1 MKTIIDQPIE
11 EKYLAD
17 DIKDKLGEISC
28 SKPEYYVN
36 GNLRLLQESDLRLPT
51 RVVQNVNKG
60 SFGHV
65 AVVMGEKP
73 GAGIIAASAAFAFGA
88 GLVTLV
94 CKGRPVCC
102 PYELMDSPAPPAA
115 TNALAL
121 GMGLGVPSDAPA
133 PGSAAA
139 GVPAASS
146 PTARVLAWLEEH
158 PDVPCVFD
166 ADILKYKGIKGL
178 IQGREKVVLTPH
190 PKEFATLL
198 FLCGLGEYSVPYIAK
213 HRFELVR
220 QFCAA
225 FPQAVLLLKGAN
237 SLIAQG
243 VKVCVNT
250 LGSPCLAKGGSGD
263 VLAGLVAALLAQG
276 YSACDAAVSG
286 SLAHALASRQVKC
299 SYGMTP
305 FELIEKVKELEY
317 ASH

>member
-1 MKTIIDQPIE
+1 MKTVIDHPIE
-11 EKYLAD
+11 ERYLSD
-17 DIKDKLGEISC
+17 SMKDQLGEISC
-28 SKPEYYVN
+28 SRPEYYVN
-36 GNLRLLQESDLRLPT
+36 GNLRLLQESDLRLPI

-65 AVVMGEKP
+65 SVVMGEKP

-94 CKGRPVCC
+94 CPGRPVCC
-102 PYELMDSPAPPAA
+102 PYELMDSPVPPAA

-121 GMGLGVPSDAPA
+121 GMGLGVPS
-133 PGSAAA
+133 A
-139 GVPAASS
+139 GA
-146 PTARVLAWLEEH
+146 LAWLDAH
-158 PDVPCVFD
+158 PDVACVLD
-166 ADILKYKGIKGL
+166 ADILKYKGIKEL
-178 IQGREKVVLTPH
+178 ILRRKKVVLTPH

-198 FLCGLGEYSVPYIAK
+198 GFCGLGEYDVPYIAE

-220 QFCAA
+220 RFCAT

-243 VKVCVNT
+243 VKVSVNT
-250 LGSPCLAKGGSGD
+250 LGSSCLAKGGSGD

-276 YSACDAAVSG
+276 YAAYDAAVSG
-286 SLAHALASRQVKC
+286 SLAHALASRRVKC

-305 FELIEKVKELEY
+305 FELIEHVKELEY
-317 ASH
+317 VTP

>member
-1 MKTIIDQPIE
+1 MKTVIDHPIE

-17 DIKDKLGEISC
+17 DMKDQLGEISC
-28 SKPEYYVN
+28 SRPEYYVN
-36 GNLRLLQESDLRLPT
+36 GDLRLLRESDLRLPT

-65 AVVMGEKP
+65 SVMMGEKP
-73 GAGIIAASAAFAFGA
+73 GAGIIAATAAFAFGA

-94 CKGRPVCC
+94 CPGRPVCC
-102 PYELMDSPAPPAA
+102 PYELMDSPVPPAA

-121 GMGLGVPSDAPA
+121 GMGLGVPPA
-133 PGSAAA
+133 G
-139 GVPAASS
+139 
-146 PTARVLAWLEEH
+146 VLAWFETH
-158 PDVPCVFD
+158 HDVACVFD
-166 ADILKYKGIKGL
+166 ADILKYKGIKEL
-178 IQGREKVVLTPH
+178 ILRRKKVVLTPH

-198 FLCGLGEYSVPYIAK
+198 FLCGLGEYDVPYIAQ

-220 QFCAA
+220 RFCAA

-237 SLIAQG
+237 CLIAQG
-243 VKVCVNT
+243 VKVSVNT

-276 YSACDAAVSG
+276 YSAYDAAVSG
-286 SLAHALASRQVKC
+286 SLAHALASRRVKC

-305 FELIEKVKELEY
+305 FELIEHVKELESL
-317 ASH
+317 SH

>member
-1 MKTIIDQPIE
+1 MKTVIDHPIE

-17 DIKDKLGEISC
+17 DIKDKLGEIAC

-36 GNLRLLQESDLRLPT
+36 GDLRLLRESDLRLPT

-65 AVVMGEKP
+65 SVVMGEKP
-73 GAGIIAASAAFAFGA
+73 GAGIIAATAAFAFGA

-94 CKGRPVCC
+94 CPGRPVCC
-102 PYELMDSPAPPAA
+102 PYQLMDSPAPPAA

-121 GMGLGVPSDAPA
+121 GMGLGVPS
-133 PGSAAA
+133 A
-139 GVPAASS
+139 G
-146 PTARVLAWLEEH
+146 VLAWLDAH
-158 PDVPCVFD
+158 PDVACVFD
-166 ADILKYKGIKGL
+166 ADILKYKGIKEL
-178 IQGREKVVLTPH
+178 ILRRKKVVLTPH

-198 FLCGLGEYSVPYIAK
+198 FLCGLGEYDVPYIAQ

-220 QFCAA
+220 RFCAA

-237 SLIAQG
+237 CLIAQG
-243 VKVCVNT
+243 VKVSVNT

-276 YSACDAAVSG
+276 YDAYDAAVSG
-286 SLAHALASRQVKC
+286 SLAHALASRRVKC

-317 ASH
+317 SPD

>member
-1 MKTIIDQPIE
+1 M
-11 EKYLAD
+11 AD
-17 DIKDKLGEISC
+17 SLKDEVGELFC
-28 SKPEYYVN
+28 SKPEYYRN
-36 GNLRLLQESDLRLPT
+36 GDLILLQESDLRLPI

-73 GAGIIAASAAFAFGA
+73 GAGIIAATAAFAFGA

-94 CKGRPVCC
+94 CKARPVCC

-121 GMGLGVPSDAPA
+121 GMGLGVPTAGVPE
-133 PGSAAA
+133 PGSQAA
-139 GVPAASS
+139 GV
-146 PTARVLAWLEEH
+146 LDWLDAH
-158 PDVPCVFD
+158 PDVACVLD
-166 ADILKYKGIKGL
+166 ADILKYKGIEAL
-178 IQGREKVVLTPH
+178 IRGREKVVLTPH

-198 FLCGLGEYSVPYIAK
+198 GLCGMGDYDVPYIAE

-243 VKVCVNT
+243 VKVSVNT
-250 LGSPCLAKGGSGD
+250 FGSSCLAKGGSGD

-276 YSACDAAVSG
+276 YGAYEAAVSA
-286 SLAHALASRQVKC
+286 SLAHALASRRVKC

-305 FELIEKVKELEY
+305 FELIEHVKELEH
-317 ASH
+317 SPD

>member
-1 MKTIIDQPIE
+1 MKTVIDHPIE

-17 DIKDKLGEISC
+17 DMKDKLGEISC
-28 SKPEYYVN
+28 SRPEYYVN
-36 GNLRLLQESDLRLPT
+36 GDLRLLREADLRLPT

-73 GAGIIAASAAFAFGA
+73 GAGIIAATAAFAFGA

-94 CKGRPVCC
+94 CPGRPVCC

-121 GMGLGVPSDAPA
+121 GMGLGVPST
-133 PGSAAA
+133 G
-139 GVPAASS
+139 
-146 PTARVLAWLEEH
+146 VLAWLDAH
-158 PDVPCVFD
+158 PDVACVLD
-166 ADILKYKGIKGL
+166 ADILKYKGIKEL
-178 IQGREKVVLTPH
+178 ILRRKKVVLTPH

-198 FLCGLGEYSVPYIAK
+198 SLCGLGEYDVPYIAQ

-220 QFCAA
+220 RFCAA
-225 FPQAVLLLKGAN
+225 FPQTVLLLKGAN
-237 SLIAQG
+237 CLIAQG
-243 VKVCVNT
+243 VKVSVNT

-276 YSACDAAVSG
+276 YAAYDAAVSG
-286 SLAHALASRQVKC
+286 SLAHALASRRVKC

-317 ASH
+317 SPD

>member
-1 MKTIIDQPIE
+1 MLYYVIIMGMKTVIDHPIE

-17 DIKDKLGEISC
+17 DMKDKLGEIAC
-28 SKPEYYVN
+28 SRPEYYVN
-36 GNLRLLQESDLRLPT
+36 GDLKLLQESDLRLPT

-88 GLVTLV
+88 GLVTVV
-94 CKGRPVCC
+94 CPKRPVCC

-121 GMGLGVPSDAPA
+121 GMGLGVPSDVPA
-133 PGSAAA
+133 PGSQAAQ
-139 GVPAASS
+139 
-146 PTARVLAWLEEH
+146 VLAWLDEH

-198 FLCGLGEYSVPYIAK
+198 FLCGLGEYDVPYIAE

-220 QFCAA
+220 RFCAA
-225 FPQAVLLLKGAN
+225 FPQTVLLLKGAN

-276 YSACDAAVSG
+276 YAACDAAVSG
-286 SLAHALASRQVKC
+286 SLAHALASRRVKC

-317 ASH
+317 SPD

>member
-1 MKTIIDQPIE
+1 MKTIIDHPIE
-11 EKYLAD
+11 ERYLSD
-17 DIKDKLGEISC
+17 SMKDQLGEISC
-28 SKPEYYVN
+28 SRPEYYVN

-65 AVVMGEKP
+65 SVVMGEKP

-94 CKGRPVCC
+94 CPGRPVCC
-102 PYELMDSPAPPAA
+102 PYELMDSPVPPAA

-121 GMGLGVPSDAPA
+121 GMGLGVPS
-133 PGSAAA
+133 A
-139 GVPAASS
+139 GA
-146 PTARVLAWLEEH
+146 LAWLDAH
-158 PDVPCVFD
+158 PDVACVLD
-166 ADILKYKGIKGL
+166 ADILKYKGIKEL
-178 IQGREKVVLTPH
+178 ILRRKKVVLTPH

-198 FLCGLGEYSVPYIAK
+198 GFCGLGEYDVPYIAE

-220 QFCAA
+220 RFCAT

-237 SLIAQG
+237 CLIVQG
-243 VKVCVNT
+243 VKVSVNT
-250 LGSPCLAKGGSGD
+250 LGSSCLAKGGSGD

-276 YSACDAAVSG
+276 YAAYDAAVSG
-286 SLAHALASRQVKC
+286 SLAHALASRRVKC

-305 FELIEKVKELEY
+305 FELIEHVKELEY
-317 ASH
+317 VTP

>member
-1 MKTIIDQPIE
+1 MKTVFDHPIE

-17 DIKDKLGEISC
+17 DMKDKLGDISC
-28 SKPEYYVN
+28 SKPEYYTN
-36 GNLRLLQESDLRLPT
+36 GNLTLLQKSDMKLPT

-73 GAGIIAASAAFAFGA
+73 GAGIIAATAAFAFGS

-94 CKGRPVCC
+94 CNARPVCC

-121 GMGLGVPSDAPA
+121 GMGLGMPTDGVPA
-133 PGSAAA
+133 PGSQAAEA
-139 GVPAASS
+139 
-146 PTARVLAWLEEH
+146 LAWLDAH
-158 PDVPCVFD
+158 PDVPCVLD
-166 ADILKYKGIKGL
+166 ADILKYKGIKEL
-178 IQGREKVVLTPH
+178 ILSRKQVVLTPH

-198 FLCGLGEYSVPYIAK
+198 SLCGLGEYDIPYIAE

-220 QFCAA
+220 RFCTA
-225 FPQAVLLLKGAN
+225 FPQAVLILKGAN
-237 SLIAQG
+237 VLIAQG
-243 VKVCVNT
+243 VKVSANT

-263 VLAGLVAALLAQG
+263 VLAGLVAALLAQH
-276 YSACDAAVSG
+276 YTLYDAAVSA
-286 SLAHALASRQVKC
+286 SLAHALASRLAKC

-305 FELIEKVKELEY
+305 FELIEHVKELEK
-317 ASH
+317 ASG

>member
-1 MKTIIDQPIE
+1 MKTVFDQPIE

-17 DIKDKLGEISC
+17 DMKDKLGEFSC
-28 SKPEYYVN
+28 SRPEYYRN
-36 GNLRLLQESDLRLPT
+36 GDLTLLQESDMSLPT

-65 AVVMGEKP
+65 SVVMGDKP

-94 CKGRPVCC
+94 CPARPVCC

-121 GMGLGVPSDAPA
+121 GMGRSMPASGVPA
-133 PGSAAA
+133 PGS
-139 GVPAASS
+139 PAAE
-146 PTARVLAWLEEH
+146 ALAWLNEH
-158 PDVPCVFD
+158 PDVSCVFD
-166 ADILKYKGIKGL
+166 ADILKYKGIESL
-178 IQGREKVVLTPH
+178 IQSREQVVLTPH

-198 FLCGLGEYSVPYIAK
+198 SLCGLGEYSVAQIAEQ
-213 HRFELVR
+213 RFDLVR
-220 QFCAA
+220 RFCAK
-225 FPQAVLLLKGAN
+225 FPQAVLILKGAN

-243 VKVCVNT
+243 VKVSVNT

-263 VLAGLVAALLAQG
+263 VLAGLVAALLAQH
-276 YSACDAAVSG
+276 YTLYDAAVSA
-286 SLAHALASRQVKC
+286 SLAHALASRRVKC

-305 FELIEKVKELEY
+305 FELIEKVKELETL
-317 ASH
+317 SR

>member
-1 MKTIIDQPIE
+1 MDMKTVIDHPIE

-17 DIKDKLGEISC
+17 DMKDKLGEIAC
-28 SKPEYYVN
+28 SRPEYYVN
-36 GNLRLLQESDLRLPT
+36 GDLKLLQESNLRLPT

-88 GLVTLV
+88 GLVTVV
-94 CKGRPVCC
+94 CPKRPVCC

-121 GMGLGVPSDAPA
+121 GMGLGVPSGAPA
-133 PGSAAA
+133 PGS
-139 GVPAASS
+139 PAAV
-146 PTARVLAWLEEH
+146 ALDWLGEH
-158 PDVPCVFD
+158 SDVPCVLD

-178 IQGREKVVLTPH
+178 LQGRKKVVLTPH

-198 FLCGLGEYSVPYIAK
+198 SLCGLGEYDVPYIAE
-213 HRFELVR
+213 HRFELVK

-243 VKVCVNT
+243 VKVSVNT

-286 SLAHALASRQVKC
+286 SLAHALASRRVKC

-317 ASH
+317 SPD

>member
-1 MKTIIDQPIE
+1 MKTVIDHPIE

-17 DIKDKLGEISC
+17 DMKDKLGEVSC
-28 SKPEYYVN
+28 SRPEYYVN
-36 GNLRLLQESDLRLPT
+36 GNLRLLREADLRLPT

-65 AVVMGEKP
+65 SVVMGEKP
-73 GAGIIAASAAFAFGA
+73 GAGIIAATAAFAFGA

-94 CKGRPVCC
+94 CKARPVCC

-121 GMGLGVPSDAPA
+121 GMGLGVPPEGV
-133 PGSAAA
+133 PTQGSPAA
-139 GVPAASS
+139 GA
-146 PTARVLAWLEEH
+146 LAWLDAH
-158 PDVPCVFD
+158 PDVACVFD
-166 ADILKYKGIKGL
+166 ADILKYKGIEVL

-198 FLCGLGEYSVPYIAK
+198 GLCGMGDYDVGYVVEN
-213 HRFELVR
+213 RFALVR
-220 QFCAA
+220 AFCAKY
-225 FPQAVLLLKGAN
+225 PHAVLILKGAN

-243 VKVCVNT
+243 VKVSVNT
-250 LGSPCLAKGGSGD
+250 FGSSCLAKGGSGD

-276 YSACDAAVSG
+276 YGAYEAAVSA
-286 SLAHALASRQVKC
+286 SLAHALASRRVKC

-305 FELIEKVKELEY
+305 FELIEHVKELE
-317 ASH
+317 S

>member
-1 MKTIIDQPIE
+1 MRTVIDHPIE
-11 EKYLAD
+11 ERYLSD
-17 DIKDKLGEISC
+17 SMKDQLGEISC

-36 GNLRLLQESDLRLPT
+36 GNLKLLQESDLRLPT

-65 AVVMGEKP
+65 SVVMGEKP

-94 CKGRPVCC
+94 CQGRPVCC
-102 PYELMDSPAPPAA
+102 PYELMDSPVPPAA

-121 GMGLGVPSDAPA
+121 GMGLGVPSAGDPA
-133 PGSAAA
+133 PGSQAA
-139 GVPAASS
+139 G
-146 PTARVLAWLEEH
+146 VLAWLDAH
-158 PDVPCVFD
+158 PDAACVFD
-166 ADILKYKGIKGL
+166 ADILKYKGIKEL
-178 IQGREKVVLTPH
+178 ILRRKKVVLTPH

-198 FLCGLGEYSVPYIAK
+198 GLCGLGEYDVPYIAE

-220 QFCAA
+220 RFCAA
-225 FPQAVLLLKGAN
+225 FPQAVLILKGAN

-243 VKVCVNT
+243 VKVSVNT
-250 LGSPCLAKGGSGD
+250 LGSSCLAKGGSGD

-276 YSACDAAVSG
+276 YAAYDAAVSG
-286 SLAHALASRQVKC
+286 SLAHALASRRVKC

-305 FELIEKVKELEY
+305 FELIEKVKELEH
-317 ASH
+317 SPG